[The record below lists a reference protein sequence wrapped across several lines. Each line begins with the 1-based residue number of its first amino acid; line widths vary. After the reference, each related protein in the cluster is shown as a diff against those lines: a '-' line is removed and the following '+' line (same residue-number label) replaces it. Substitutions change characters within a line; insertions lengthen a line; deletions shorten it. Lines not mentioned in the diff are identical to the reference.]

1 MIRPGPRGAGTGSVT
16 SASGTAEAYATYAA
30 GGHGKAPGLDPD
42 SGGRDEHVRRPPTRA
57 RTCTGSARP
66 TQSGSVL
73 NRLASASGEA
83 SIGAYATPLT
93 ASWTWFCQ
101 DSPAKPGPVRSMWS
115 RRNTPA
121 GYGAR
126 SPSERRRASWT
137 PTCMPGAS
145 GRARTAGTPARAA
158 GQDRDHRRGCGRSA
172 PKARCQ
178 LRAADTRQAA
188 AAACAAGSCSCTA
201 LAACRAGSSRLPDAP
216 WHHTTTVSPTALRQ
230 RTSPHGRHGRRK
242 RRDVFDCGA
251 ISCRLAISGRAD
263 ERLRRRAAPHTLR
276 RGRAGPAR
284 NRLHRNVH
292 A

>member
-1 MIRPGPRGAGTGSVT
+1 MAKRLVSTPTREV
-16 SASGTAEAYATYAA
+16 
-30 GGHGKAPGLDPD
+30 
-42 SGGRDEHVRRPPTRA
+42 RDDHVCRPPTRA
-57 RTCTGSARP
+57 RTCTGLARP
-66 TQSGSVL
+66 TQSGSVR
-73 NRLASASGEA
+73 NRLASASGAA

-93 ASWTWFCQ
+93 ASWTWFCH

-121 GYGAR
+121 GYGAG

-137 PTCMPGAS
+137 PTCMPGTS

-216 WHHTTTVSPTALRQ
+216 WHHATTVSPTAQRQ

-242 RRDVFDCGA
+242 RRRCVRLWGYLVPAGDIGPCRRA
-251 ISCRLAISGRAD
+251 PSAASRSSYAAARSCRAS
-263 ERLRRRAAPHTLR
+263 TQS
-276 RGRAGPAR
+276 PA
-284 NRLHRNVH
+284 
-292 A
+292 